1 MTTTPINLFEYEAA
15 AQNRMHPHE
24 FDYVQG
30 AATDEITMRR
40 TRSAYEHIA
49 LRPRVLTGTHAA
61 DLATTVFGK
70 TISAPFMLAPAG
82 GHTRAHPEGELAS
95 ARAAAKFGTVLSIS
109 ANSGR
114 KLEDVADAAEGPK
127 WFQAYF
133 YRNREQTVEIVRRAE
148 DAGFDAIIVTLDS
161 SWPSKRERNIRNGYQ
176 QGKRPNYTPEQMK
189 AAQEAAPKGRF
200 DSGQSSRGQTDPGA
214 TWEEVAWLRTV
225 TKLPLI
231 FKGIMT
237 GEDGKLCADNGLDGL
252 IVSNHGARNLD
263 TTMTTIETLPEVV
276 DAVNGKLPVFLDG
289 GIRRGTDVAKAIAL
303 GAHAVLFGRPIFYGL
318 ALDGEDG
325 VSSVLD
331 ILRDELEQTMILAG
345 RPNIAS
351 IDSTLIRKM
360 PVLD

>member
-1 MTTTPINLFEYEAA
+1 
-15 AQNRMHPHE
+15 
-24 FDYVQG
+24 
-30 AATDEITMRR
+30 
-40 TRSAYEHIA
+40 
-49 LRPRVLTGTHAA
+49 
-61 DLATTVFGK
+61 
-70 TISAPFMLAPAG
+70 
-82 GHTRAHPEGELAS
+82 
-95 ARAAAKFGTVLSIS
+95 
-109 ANSGR
+109 
-114 KLEDVADAAEGPK
+114 
-127 WFQAYF
+127 
-133 YRNREQTVEIVRRAE
+133 
-148 DAGFDAIIVTLDS
+148 
-161 SWPSKRERNIRNGYQ
+161 
-176 QGKRPNYTPEQMK
+176 
-189 AAQEAAPKGRF
+189 
-200 DSGQSSRGQTDPGA
+200 
-214 TWEEVAWLRTV
+214 
-225 TKLPLI
+225 
-231 FKGIMT
+231 MT